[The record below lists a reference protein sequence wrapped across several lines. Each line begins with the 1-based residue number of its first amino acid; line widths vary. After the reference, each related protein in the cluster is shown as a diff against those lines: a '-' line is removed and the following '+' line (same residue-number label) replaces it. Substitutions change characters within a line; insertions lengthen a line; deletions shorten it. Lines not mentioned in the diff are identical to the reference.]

1 MSLSRSPRLI
11 KAGLVMID
19 PQSARVR
26 RVIALQY
33 NPEKLTRSLQ
43 VQGAGEGAERSA
55 MSSTLEIIHKYHII
69 SAQISAWEK
78 PF

>member
-1 MSLSRSPRLI
+1 MAGGKHEIITTRLNALAAYLLAIRGWGVSP
-11 KAGLVMID
+11 
-19 PQSARVR
+19 
-26 RVIALQY
+26 
-33 NPEKLTRSLQ
+33 
-43 VQGAGEGAERSA
+43 